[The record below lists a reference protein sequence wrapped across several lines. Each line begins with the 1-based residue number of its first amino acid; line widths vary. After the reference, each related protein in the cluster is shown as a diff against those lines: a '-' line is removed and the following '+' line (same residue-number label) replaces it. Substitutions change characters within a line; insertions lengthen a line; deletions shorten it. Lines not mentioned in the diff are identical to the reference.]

1 MRTPTN
7 NDEEKKLSLLLGKVE
22 ALTVDS
28 ASDELLAGQLLTGGP
43 RRDAAIAPNLKLVI
57 RDVTHASRR
66 PHILLHGKQNRQ
78 REWQIRFGALSHAC
92 LVRFARPVRLPRL
105 SLINSVGARRAR
117 LIFLTNVIWCA
128 GAPRCCL
135 TALCN
140 ITLHPL
146 GESTSR

>member
-78 REWQIRFGALSHAC
+78 WNGKYDLVRCRTLAWCALRARCACRAC
-92 LVRFARPVRLPRL
+92 L
-105 SLINSVGARRAR
+105 
-117 LIFLTNVIWCA
+117 
-128 GAPRCCL
+128 
-135 TALCN
+135 
-140 ITLHPL
+140 
-146 GESTSR
+146 